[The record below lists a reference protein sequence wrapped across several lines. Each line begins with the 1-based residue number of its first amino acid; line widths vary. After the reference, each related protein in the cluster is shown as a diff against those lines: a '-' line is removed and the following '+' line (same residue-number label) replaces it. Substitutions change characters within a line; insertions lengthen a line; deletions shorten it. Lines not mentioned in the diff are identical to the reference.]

1 MHTSIQQS
9 HESFQLT
16 LQEVLTTIGQHQQP
30 HQQQRQH
37 QRRDE
42 HVIEDDED
50 MVDENPF
57 APLQAQVNRPRNWD
71 RGPMVEDRRWENGF
85 KSDLPEFT
93 GSIRGEELVDWLVTV
108 EEIIEFKQLVSRFIG
123 GLRPQLQNA
132 LEQIDPNTV
141 AEAHR
146 RAASFERQSRSSST
160 NWNSSARF
168 RNTTSQDQ
176 TTGQG
181 LNNTNPETT
190 RVPASNRAATSTEEQ
205 TLRRSSRPNVL
216 RCFTCGELGHIQ
228 TACPNKLKRGL
239 LIEEIDPTYDDYH
252 DDNGDELGEDAEL
265 EGDSGPL
272 LVARRICLAPQVL
285 EEPWLRTNILQSTC
299 TVKGKVYSF
308 IIDSGSCHNIVSD
321 YAVRKLSLEKEAHPH
336 PYKLTWLKAGTEVR
350 VTHRSLVSF
359 SIGAIYKDKIYCDV
373 VPMDVGHLIFGR
385 PWQYDPKQSLFS
397 DFRGENQKPNLFL
410 YLPGN
415 VRLKLSINPFRSISA
430 HVFFFFN
437 TSAHVYM
444 YVFWAYT

>member
-1 MHTSIQQS
+1 MPPKQNKDVNQDDWVELRRTLQEMQINMHTSIQQS

-50 MVDENPF
+50 RDDENPF
-57 APLQAQVNRPRNWD
+57 ASLQAQVNRPRNWD

-108 EEIIEFKQLVSRFIG
+108 EEIIEFKQVSANRQVALVATKFRGQAASWWLQLKSTRAREGKPKIATWEKLKKKLRKTFLPYNFDGTMFTRLQNLRQGSRTVDEYAEEFYSLMTCNEIHDSEIQLVSRFIG

-132 LEQIDPNTV
+132 LEQFDPNTV

-181 LNNTNPETT
+181 LNNTNSETT
-190 RVPASNRAATSTEEQ
+190 CVPASNCASTSTEEQ
-205 TLRRSSRPNVL
+205 TLRCSSRPNAL
-216 RCFTCGELGHIQ
+216 RCFTCGEQGHIQ
-228 TACPNKLKRGL
+228 TACPNKSKRGL
-239 LIEEIDPTYDDYH
+239 IIEEVDPTYDDYH
-252 DDNGDELGEDAEL
+252 EDNEDELG
-265 EGDSGPL
+265 
-272 LVARRICLAPQVL
+272 
-285 EEPWLRTNILQSTC
+285 
-299 TVKGKVYSF
+299 
-308 IIDSGSCHNIVSD
+308 H
-321 YAVRKLSLEKEAHPH
+321 
-336 PYKLTWLKAGTEVR
+336 
-350 VTHRSLVSF
+350 
-359 SIGAIYKDKIYCDV
+359 
-373 VPMDVGHLIFGR
+373 
-385 PWQYDPKQSLFS
+385 
-397 DFRGENQKPNLFL
+397 
-410 YLPGN
+410 
-415 VRLKLSINPFRSISA
+415 
-430 HVFFFFN
+430 
-437 TSAHVYM
+437 
-444 YVFWAYT
+444 